1 MDAERDPGSGTPSAA
16 KGKRRS
22 LPPVLSKAPPV
33 AMVIFG
39 ASGDL
44 TGRKILPALARLAD
58 RGVLDDGF
66 TVIGVARTEWSDDEF
81 RAHVTESTP
90 DGGPKWRALTE
101 RFKYVTGEYDHPD
114 TFDQLKTHLDEADQV
129 DGTDG
134 NRLYY
139 LATIPSVFGLVAR
152 ALAKHGC
159 SGPGDGGT
167 FARVVVEKPFG
178 HDLASALDLNDQMH
192 AAFDESQIYRID
204 HYMGKETVQNVLA
217 LRFANAIFE
226 PIWNRRYIE
235 QVQVTVAESLGV
247 EHRGGFYETAGALRD
262 IVQNHVMQVL
272 ALTLMESPTST
283 DADRI
288 RDEKVKLLQAI
299 DIPTPDEAVDK
310 SVRGQYTAGTI
321 DGEPVVGYRE
331 EEDVAPDSQTET
343 FLALRLRVENWRW
356 AGVPIYVRTGKR
368 LPARVTEVA
377 LTFRQVP
384 FLLFDHR
391 SSRDLRPNTL
401 ILRIQPD
408 EGISLE
414 FGAKVPGE
422 KFHLRSVA
430 MDFSYAE
437 AFAGA
442 DAADGYERLIHDA
455 MVGDATL
462 FIRSDEV
469 EQAWRIVDP
478 YLEAWSEPGGGLHF
492 YEAGTWGPHMA
503 DLLVERSGD
512 EWRNPVVDLELSG
525 GRQAAPRPVT
535 PWATVSASGRHE
547 RHRRPGRVGARVP
560 SPTWWPTDL
569 ATAAP
574 AGYTLFLS
582 GGGTATEC
590 YRALAARPGCRGT
603 GSTSTWATSAACRP
617 TTPTPTTA
625 WSPRSCSTPSGRCTP
640 TTRCTPAANRP
651 RPPPPTSDWSKSSA
665 DLDLVHLGLGPDGHT
680 ASLFPGS
687 DAAGRH
693 RRRPPGRGQHR
704 PERASTRTSGI
715 TLTFAGIARA
725 RQRGRHRGGRLEARR
740 AGPHRGG

>member
-1 MDAERDPGSGTPSAA
+1 MTISAESTAAAIDAERDPGSDTTSAA
-16 KGKRRS
+16 DGEKRT

-81 RAHVTESTP
+81 RSHVAESTP
-90 DGGPKWRALTE
+90 DAGPKWRALTE
-101 RFKYVTGEYDHPD
+101 RFKYITGEYDHPE
-114 TFDQLKTHLDEADQV
+114 TFDQLKAHLDEADTI

-139 LATIPSVFGLVAR
+139 LATIPSVFGLVAQ
-152 ALAKHGC
+152 ALATHGC
-159 SGPGDGGT
+159 NGPGEGGT

-178 HDLASALDLNDQMH
+178 RDLASALELNVQMQT
-192 AAFDESQIYRID
+192 AFNENQIYRID

-288 RDEKVKLLQAI
+288 RDEKVKLLRAI
-299 DIPTPDEAVDK
+299 YIPTPDEAVDK
-310 SVRGQYTAGTI
+310 SVRGQYSAGTI
-321 DGEPVVGYRE
+321 DGKDVPGYRQE
-331 EEDVAPDSQTET
+331 VDVAPDSQTET
-343 FLALRLRVENWRW
+343 YLALRLRVENWRW
-356 AGVPIYVRTGKR
+356 SGVPIDVRTGKR

-391 SSRDLRPNTL
+391 TSRDLRPITL

-422 KFHLRSVA
+422 KFHIRSVA
-430 MDFSYAE
+430 MDFSYDE
-437 AFAGA
+437 AFAGS

-469 EQAWRIVDP
+469 DQAWRIVDP
-478 YLEAWSEPGGGLHF
+478 YLQAWSEPGGALHF
-492 YEAGTWGPHMA
+492 YPAGTWGPHMA

-512 EWRNPVVDLELSG
+512 EWRNPVVDLELGGG
-525 GRQAAPRPVT
+525 GRQT
-535 PWATVSASGRHE
+535 
-547 RHRRPGRVGARVP
+547 
-560 SPTWWPTDL
+560 
-569 ATAAP
+569 
-574 AGYTLFLS
+574 
-582 GGGTATEC
+582 
-590 YRALAARPGCRGT
+590 
-603 GSTSTWATSAACRP
+603 
-617 TTPTPTTA
+617 
-625 WSPRSCSTPSGRCTP
+625 
-640 TTRCTPAANRP
+640 
-651 RPPPPTSDWSKSSA
+651 
-665 DLDLVHLGLGPDGHT
+665 HLE
-680 ASLFPGS
+680 
-687 DAAGRH
+687 
-693 RRRPPGRGQHR
+693 Q
-704 PERASTRTSGI
+704 
-715 TLTFAGIARA
+715 
-725 RQRGRHRGGRLEARR
+725 
-740 AGPHRGG
+740 

>member
-1 MDAERDPGSGTPSAA
+1 MSIDPTSIAAAIDAERDPGSDTPSAA
-16 KGKRRS
+16 QGHRRS

-66 TVIGVARTEWSDDEF
+66 TVIGVARTEWSDEEF
-81 RAHVTESTP
+81 RAHVVESTP
-90 DGGPKWRALTE
+90 DAGPKWRALTE

-114 TFDQLKTHLDEADQV
+114 TFDQLKSHLDEADQI

-139 LATIPSVFGLVAR
+139 LATIPSVFGLVAQ

-159 SGPGDGGT
+159 SGPGEGGT

-178 HDLASALDLNDQMH
+178 RDLASALDLNDQMH
-192 AAFDESQIYRID
+192 QAFDESQIYRID

-226 PIWNRRYIE
+226 PIWNRRYID

-321 DGEPVVGYRE
+321 DGEPVIGYRE

-343 FLALRLRVENWRW
+343 YLALRLRVENWRW

-442 DAADGYERLIHDA
+442 EAADGYERLIHDA

-492 YEAGTWGPHMA
+492 YPAGTWGPHMA

-512 EWRNPVVDLELSG
+512 EWRNPVVDLELHG
-525 GRQAAPRPVT
+525 GRQP
-535 PWATVSASGRHE
+535 H
-547 RHRRPGRVGARVP
+547 
-560 SPTWWPTDL
+560 
-569 ATAAP
+569 
-574 AGYTLFLS
+574 
-582 GGGTATEC
+582 
-590 YRALAARPGCRGT
+590 
-603 GSTSTWATSAACRP
+603 
-617 TTPTPTTA
+617 
-625 WSPRSCSTPSGRCTP
+625 
-640 TTRCTPAANRP
+640 
-651 RPPPPTSDWSKSSA
+651 
-665 DLDLVHLGLGPDGHT
+665 LD
-680 ASLFPGS
+680 
-687 DAAGRH
+687 
-693 RRRPPGRGQHR
+693 Q
-704 PERASTRTSGI
+704 
-715 TLTFAGIARA
+715 
-725 RQRGRHRGGRLEARR
+725 
-740 AGPHRGG
+740 

>member
-1 MDAERDPGSGTPSAA
+1 MSADTQTAPG
-16 KGKRRS
+16 
-22 LPPVLSKAPPV
+22 LSKAPPV
-33 AMVIFG
+33 ALVIFG

-44 TGRKILPALARLAD
+44 TTRKILPALARLAD

-66 TVIGVARTEWSDDEF
+66 TLIGVARTPWTDEEF
-81 RAHVTESTP
+81 RRDVTTATP
-90 DGGPKWRALTE
+90 DAGPKWRALTE
-101 RFKYVTGEYDHPD
+101 RFRYLTGEYDHPD
-114 TFDQLKTHLDEADQV
+114 TFDQLKEALAEADRV
-129 DGTDG
+129 DGTAG

-139 LATIPSVFGLVAR
+139 LATIPSMFGVVAQ
-152 ALAKHGC
+152 ALATHGC
-159 SGPGDGGT
+159 AGPGDGGG
-167 FARVVVEKPFG
+167 FARIVVEKPFG
-178 HDLASALDLNDQMH
+178 RDLESALALNDQMH
-192 AAFDESQIYRID
+192 RAFDESSIYRID

-235 QVQVTVAESLGV
+235 QIQVTVAESLGV

-299 DIPTPDEAVDK
+299 YIPTPDEAVDK

-331 EEDVAPDSQTET
+331 EPDVAPDSQTET
-343 FLALRLRVENWRW
+343 YLALRLRVENWRW
-356 AGVPIYVRTGKR
+356 SGVPVYVRTGKR

-377 LTFRQVP
+377 LTFRDVP

-437 AFAGA
+437 AFAGVE
-442 DAADGYERLIHDA
+442 AADGYERLLHDA

-478 YLEAWSEPGGGLHF
+478 YLQAWSEPGGALHP

-512 EWRNPVVDLELSG
+512 EWRNPVIDLELSG
-525 GRQAAPRPVT
+525 GRQA
-535 PWATVSASGRHE
+535 
-547 RHRRPGRVGARVP
+547 
-560 SPTWWPTDL
+560 
-569 ATAAP
+569 
-574 AGYTLFLS
+574 
-582 GGGTATEC
+582 
-590 YRALAARPGCRGT
+590 
-603 GSTSTWATSAACRP
+603 
-617 TTPTPTTA
+617 
-625 WSPRSCSTPSGRCTP
+625 
-640 TTRCTPAANRP
+640 
-651 RPPPPTSDWSKSSA
+651 
-665 DLDLVHLGLGPDGHT
+665 
-680 ASLFPGS
+680 
-687 DAAGRH
+687 
-693 RRRPPGRGQHR
+693 
-704 PERASTRTSGI
+704 
-715 TLTFAGIARA
+715 
-725 RQRGRHRGGRLEARR
+725 RL
-740 AGPHRGG
+740 PQ

>member
-1 MDAERDPGSGTPSAA
+1 VRHDPESIAAAIDAGREPGSGTPSAA
-16 KGKRRS
+16 AGAKRS

-66 TVIGVARTEWSDDEF
+66 TVIGVARTEWSNEEF

-101 RFKYVTGEYDHPD
+101 RFKYITGEYDHPN
-114 TFDQLKTHLDEADQV
+114 TFDMLKTHLDEADKV

-139 LATIPSVFGLVAR
+139 LATIPSVFGLVAG

-159 SGPGDGGT
+159 SGPGENGT

-178 HDLASALDLNDQMH
+178 RDLQSALDLNDQMH
-192 AAFDESQIYRID
+192 TAFDEKQIYRID

-310 SVRGQYTAGTI
+310 SVRGQYTAGSI
-321 DGEPVVGYRE
+321 DGAPVVGYRE

-343 FLALRLRVENWRW
+343 YLALRLRVENWRW

-391 SSRDLRPNTL
+391 ASRDLRPNTL

-430 MDFSYAE
+430 MDFAYAE

-478 YLEAWSEPGGGLHF
+478 YLEAWSEPGASLHF

-525 GRQAAPRPVT
+525 GRQT
-535 PWATVSASGRHE
+535 
-547 RHRRPGRVGARVP
+547 
-560 SPTWWPTDL
+560 
-569 ATAAP
+569 
-574 AGYTLFLS
+574 
-582 GGGTATEC
+582 
-590 YRALAARPGCRGT
+590 
-603 GSTSTWATSAACRP
+603 
-617 TTPTPTTA
+617 
-625 WSPRSCSTPSGRCTP
+625 
-640 TTRCTPAANRP
+640 
-651 RPPPPTSDWSKSSA
+651 
-665 DLDLVHLGLGPDGHT
+665 HLE
-680 ASLFPGS
+680 
-687 DAAGRH
+687 
-693 RRRPPGRGQHR
+693 Q
-704 PERASTRTSGI
+704 
-715 TLTFAGIARA
+715 
-725 RQRGRHRGGRLEARR
+725 
-740 AGPHRGG
+740 

>member
-1 MDAERDPGSGTPSAA
+1 MTIGPESIAAAIDAGRDPGSGTPSAA
-16 KGKRRS
+16 ARHDRS

-66 TVIGVARTEWSDDEF
+66 TVIGVARTEWTDEEF
-81 RAHVTESTP
+81 RAQVTASTP
-90 DGGPKWRALTE
+90 EAGPKWRALTE
-101 RFKYVTGEYDHPD
+101 RFKYITGEYDHPD
-114 TFDQLKTHLDEADQV
+114 TFDQLKTHLDEADRV

-139 LATIPSVFGLVAR
+139 LATIPSVFGLVAG

-159 SGPGDGGT
+159 AAPGPDGT
-167 FARVVVEKPFG
+167 FARIVVEKPFG
-178 HDLASALDLNDQMH
+178 RDLQSALDLNDQMH
-192 AAFDESQIYRID
+192 AAFEEHQIYRID

-217 LRFANAIFE
+217 LRFANAVFE

-310 SVRGQYTAGTI
+310 SVRGQYTAGTV
-321 DGEPVVGYRE
+321 DGQPVVGYRE
-331 EEDVAPDSQTET
+331 EEDVAPDSDTET
-343 FLALRLRVENWRW
+343 YLALRLRVENWRW

-391 SSRDLRPNTL
+391 ASRDLRPNTL

-430 MDFSYAE
+430 MDFAYAE
-437 AFAGA
+437 AFAGSE
-442 DAADGYERLIHDA
+442 AADGYERLIHDA

-478 YLEAWSEPGGGLHF
+478 YLEAWSEPGASLHP

-525 GRQAAPRPVT
+525 GRQT
-535 PWATVSASGRHE
+535 
-547 RHRRPGRVGARVP
+547 
-560 SPTWWPTDL
+560 
-569 ATAAP
+569 
-574 AGYTLFLS
+574 
-582 GGGTATEC
+582 
-590 YRALAARPGCRGT
+590 
-603 GSTSTWATSAACRP
+603 
-617 TTPTPTTA
+617 
-625 WSPRSCSTPSGRCTP
+625 
-640 TTRCTPAANRP
+640 
-651 RPPPPTSDWSKSSA
+651 
-665 DLDLVHLGLGPDGHT
+665 HLE
-680 ASLFPGS
+680 
-687 DAAGRH
+687 
-693 RRRPPGRGQHR
+693 Q
-704 PERASTRTSGI
+704 
-715 TLTFAGIARA
+715 
-725 RQRGRHRGGRLEARR
+725 
-740 AGPHRGG
+740 

>member
-1 MDAERDPGSGTPSAA
+1 
-16 KGKRRS
+16 
-22 LPPVLSKAPPV
+22 
-33 AMVIFG
+33 
-39 ASGDL
+39 
-44 TGRKILPALARLAD
+44 
-58 RGVLDDGF
+58 
-66 TVIGVARTEWSDDEF
+66 
-81 RAHVTESTP
+81 
-90 DGGPKWRALTE
+90 
-101 RFKYVTGEYDHPD
+101 
-114 TFDQLKTHLDEADQV
+114 
-129 DGTDG
+129 
-134 NRLYY
+134 
-139 LATIPSVFGLVAR
+139 
-152 ALAKHGC
+152 
-159 SGPGDGGT
+159 
-167 FARVVVEKPFG
+167 
-178 HDLASALDLNDQMH
+178 MH
-192 AAFDESQIYRID
+192 TAFDEKQIYRID

-321 DGEPVVGYRE
+321 DGEPVVGYRQ

-343 FLALRLRVENWRW
+343 YLALRLRVENWRW

-391 SSRDLRPNTL
+391 ASRDLRPNTL

-442 DAADGYERLIHDA
+442 DA

-478 YLEAWSEPGGGLHF
+478 YLEAWSEPGASLHF
-492 YEAGTWGPHMA
+492 YEAGSWGPHMA

-525 GRQAAPRPVT
+525 GRQT
-535 PWATVSASGRHE
+535 
-547 RHRRPGRVGARVP
+547 
-560 SPTWWPTDL
+560 
-569 ATAAP
+569 
-574 AGYTLFLS
+574 
-582 GGGTATEC
+582 
-590 YRALAARPGCRGT
+590 
-603 GSTSTWATSAACRP
+603 
-617 TTPTPTTA
+617 
-625 WSPRSCSTPSGRCTP
+625 
-640 TTRCTPAANRP
+640 
-651 RPPPPTSDWSKSSA
+651 
-665 DLDLVHLGLGPDGHT
+665 HLE
-680 ASLFPGS
+680 
-687 DAAGRH
+687 
-693 RRRPPGRGQHR
+693 Q
-704 PERASTRTSGI
+704 
-715 TLTFAGIARA
+715 
-725 RQRGRHRGGRLEARR
+725 
-740 AGPHRGG
+740 

>member
-1 MDAERDPGSGTPSAA
+1 
-16 KGKRRS
+16 
-22 LPPVLSKAPPV
+22 
-33 AMVIFG
+33 
-39 ASGDL
+39 
-44 TGRKILPALARLAD
+44 
-58 RGVLDDGF
+58 
-66 TVIGVARTEWSDDEF
+66 
-81 RAHVTESTP
+81 
-90 DGGPKWRALTE
+90 
-101 RFKYVTGEYDHPD
+101 
-114 TFDQLKTHLDEADQV
+114 
-129 DGTDG
+129 
-134 NRLYY
+134 
-139 LATIPSVFGLVAR
+139 
-152 ALAKHGC
+152 
-159 SGPGDGGT
+159 
-167 FARVVVEKPFG
+167 VVEKPFG
-178 HDLASALDLNDQMH
+178 RDLDSALALNVQMH
-192 AAFDESQIYRID
+192 SAFDESQIYRID

-288 RDEKVKLLQAI
+288 RDEKVKLLRAI

-310 SVRGQYTAGTI
+310 SVRGQYTAGSI

-331 EEDVAPDSQTET
+331 EENVAPDSQTET
-343 FLALRLRVENWRW
+343 YLALRLRVENWRW

-437 AFAGA
+437 AFAGVQST
-442 DAADGYERLIHDA
+442 DGYERLIHDA

-478 YLEAWSEPGGGLHF
+478 YLQAWSEPGGALHF
-492 YEAGTWGPHMA
+492 YGAGTWGPHMA

-525 GRQAAPRPVT
+525 GRQT
-535 PWATVSASGRHE
+535 P
-547 RHRRPGRVGARVP
+547 
-560 SPTWWPTDL
+560 
-569 ATAAP
+569 
-574 AGYTLFLS
+574 
-582 GGGTATEC
+582 
-590 YRALAARPGCRGT
+590 
-603 GSTSTWATSAACRP
+603 
-617 TTPTPTTA
+617 
-625 WSPRSCSTPSGRCTP
+625 
-640 TTRCTPAANRP
+640 
-651 RPPPPTSDWSKSSA
+651 
-665 DLDLVHLGLGPDGHT
+665 
-680 ASLFPGS
+680 
-687 DAAGRH
+687 
-693 RRRPPGRGQHR
+693 
-704 PERASTRTSGI
+704 
-715 TLTFAGIARA
+715 LT
-725 RQRGRHRGGRLEARR
+725 Q
-740 AGPHRGG
+740 

>member
-1 MDAERDPGSGTPSAA
+1 MTTSAEATAAAMDAEREPGSDTTSAA
-16 KGKRRS
+16 DGEKRT

-66 TVIGVARTEWSDDEF
+66 SVIGVARTEWSDEEF
-81 RAHVTESTP
+81 RSHVAESTP
-90 DGGPKWRALTE
+90 DAGPKWRALTE

-114 TFDQLKTHLDEADQV
+114 TFDQLKTHLEEADTV

-139 LATIPSVFGLVAR
+139 LATIPSVFGLVAQ
-152 ALAKHGC
+152 ALATHGC
-159 SGPGDGGT
+159 SGPGEGGT

-178 HDLASALDLNDQMH
+178 RDLDSALELNKQMQT
-192 AAFDESQIYRID
+192 AFEESQIYRID

-288 RDEKVKLLQAI
+288 RDEKVKLLRAI
-299 DIPTPDEAVDK
+299 YIPTPDEAVDK
-310 SVRGQYTAGTI
+310 SVRGQYSAGTI
-321 DGEPVVGYRE
+321 DGQDVPGYRQ
-331 EEDVAPDSQTET
+331 EEDVASDSQTET
-343 FLALRLRVENWRW
+343 YLALRLRVDNWRW

-391 SSRDLRPNTL
+391 TSRDLRPNTL
-401 ILRIQPD
+401 ILRIQPE

-422 KFHLRSVA
+422 KFHIRSVA
-430 MDFSYAE
+430 MDFSYDQ
-437 AFAGA
+437 AFAGS
-442 DAADGYERLIHDA
+442 DTADGYERLIHDA

-478 YLEAWSEPGGGLHF
+478 YLEAWSEPGGALHL
-492 YEAGTWGPHMA
+492 YPAGTWGPHMA

-512 EWRNPVVDLELSG
+512 EWRNPVIDLELSG
-525 GRQAAPRPVT
+525 GRQP
-535 PWATVSASGRHE
+535 
-547 RHRRPGRVGARVP
+547 
-560 SPTWWPTDL
+560 
-569 ATAAP
+569 
-574 AGYTLFLS
+574 
-582 GGGTATEC
+582 
-590 YRALAARPGCRGT
+590 
-603 GSTSTWATSAACRP
+603 
-617 TTPTPTTA
+617 
-625 WSPRSCSTPSGRCTP
+625 
-640 TTRCTPAANRP
+640 
-651 RPPPPTSDWSKSSA
+651 
-665 DLDLVHLGLGPDGHT
+665 HLE
-680 ASLFPGS
+680 
-687 DAAGRH
+687 
-693 RRRPPGRGQHR
+693 Q
-704 PERASTRTSGI
+704 
-715 TLTFAGIARA
+715 
-725 RQRGRHRGGRLEARR
+725 
-740 AGPHRGG
+740 

>member
-1 MDAERDPGSGTPSAA
+1 MTGPESIAAGMDAGRDPGSDTSSAA
-16 KGKRRS
+16 KDEERT

-66 TVIGVARTEWSDDEF
+66 TVIGVARTECSDDDF
-81 RAHVTESTP
+81 RAHVAESTP

-101 RFKYVTGEYDHPD
+101 RFRYVTGEYDHPD
-114 TFDQLKTHLDEADQV
+114 TFDLLKTHLDEADQV

-139 LATIPSVFGLVAR
+139 LATIPSVFGLVAG

-159 SGPGDGGT
+159 SGPGEGGS

-178 HDLASALDLNDQMH
+178 RDLDSALALNDQMH

-226 PIWNRRYIE
+226 PIWNRRYVE

-321 DGEPVVGYRE
+321 DGEPVIGYRE
-331 EEDVAPDSQTET
+331 EEDVAPDSQIET
-343 FLALRLRVENWRW
+343 YLALRLRVENWRW

-414 FGAKVPGE
+414 FGAKIPGE

-430 MDFSYAE
+430 MDFSYDD
-437 AFAGA
+437 AFAGTE
-442 DAADGYERLIHDA
+442 AADGYERLIHDA

-478 YLEAWSEPGGGLHF
+478 YLVAWSQPGGALHF
-492 YEAGTWGPHMA
+492 YPAGTWGPHMA

-512 EWRNPVVDLELSG
+512 EWRNPVMDLELSG
-525 GRQAAPRPVT
+525 GRQT
-535 PWATVSASGRHE
+535 T
-547 RHRRPGRVGARVP
+547 
-560 SPTWWPTDL
+560 
-569 ATAAP
+569 
-574 AGYTLFLS
+574 
-582 GGGTATEC
+582 TE
-590 YRALAARPGCRGT
+590 
-603 GSTSTWATSAACRP
+603 
-617 TTPTPTTA
+617 
-625 WSPRSCSTPSGRCTP
+625 
-640 TTRCTPAANRP
+640 
-651 RPPPPTSDWSKSSA
+651 
-665 DLDLVHLGLGPDGHT
+665 
-680 ASLFPGS
+680 
-687 DAAGRH
+687 
-693 RRRPPGRGQHR
+693 Q
-704 PERASTRTSGI
+704 
-715 TLTFAGIARA
+715 
-725 RQRGRHRGGRLEARR
+725 
-740 AGPHRGG
+740 

>member
-1 MDAERDPGSGTPSAA
+1 MSPDPISTA
-16 KGKRRS
+16 
-22 LPPVLSKAPPV
+22 LSKAPPV
-33 AMVIFG
+33 ALVIFG

-44 TGRKILPALARLAD
+44 TTRKILPALARLAD
-58 RGVLDDGF
+58 RGILDAGF
-66 TVIGVARTEWSDDEF
+66 TVIGVARTEWSDEEF
-81 RAHVTESTP
+81 QRSVTAATP
-90 DGGPKWRALTE
+90 DGGPTWRKLTG
-101 RFKYVTGEYDHPD
+101 RFRYITGEYDHPD
-114 TFDQLKTHLDEADQV
+114 TFDQLKARLGDADRV
-129 DGTDG
+129 DGTAG

-139 LATIPSVFGLVAR
+139 LATNPSVFGLVAQ
-152 ALAKHGC
+152 ALAAHGC
-159 SGPGDGGT
+159 NDPGEGGE
-167 FARVVVEKPFG
+167 FARIVVEKPFG
-178 HDLASALDLNDQMH
+178 RDLESALSLNEQMH
-192 AAFDESQIYRID
+192 AAFQEKQIYRID

-235 QVQVTVAESLGV
+235 QVQVTVAESLGI

-321 DGEPVVGYRE
+321 DGEPVAGYRD

-343 FLALRLRVENWRW
+343 YLALRLRVENWRW

-391 SSRDLRPNTL
+391 ASRDLRPNTL

-437 AFAGA
+437 AFAGME
-442 DAADGYERLIHDA
+442 AADGYERLIHDA

-478 YLEAWSEPGGGLHF
+478 YLEAWSEPGASLHF

-512 EWRNPVVDLELSG
+512 EWRNPAVDLELSG
-525 GRQAAPRPVT
+525 GRQT
-535 PWATVSASGRHE
+535 
-547 RHRRPGRVGARVP
+547 
-560 SPTWWPTDL
+560 
-569 ATAAP
+569 
-574 AGYTLFLS
+574 
-582 GGGTATEC
+582 
-590 YRALAARPGCRGT
+590 
-603 GSTSTWATSAACRP
+603 
-617 TTPTPTTA
+617 
-625 WSPRSCSTPSGRCTP
+625 
-640 TTRCTPAANRP
+640 
-651 RPPPPTSDWSKSSA
+651 
-665 DLDLVHLGLGPDGHT
+665 
-680 ASLFPGS
+680 
-687 DAAGRH
+687 
-693 RRRPPGRGQHR
+693 
-704 PERASTRTSGI
+704 
-715 TLTFAGIARA
+715 
-725 RQRGRHRGGRLEARR
+725 RLEQ
-740 AGPHRGG
+740 

>member
-1 MDAERDPGSGTPSAA
+1 MSTDTGTTTSAGPPAAPAPPGPVTGR
-16 KGKRRS
+16 RRS
-22 LPPVLSKAPPV
+22 LPPVLSKAPPA

-44 TGRKILPALARLAD
+44 TARKILPALARLAD

-66 TVIGVARTEWSDDEF
+66 TVIGVARTVWSDEQF
-81 RAHVTESTP
+81 RAQVADATP
-90 DGGPKWRALTE
+90 EGGPKWKALVE
-101 RFKYVTGEYDHPD
+101 RFKYIAGEYDHPD
-114 TFDQLKTHLDEADQV
+114 TFAQLRDHLDEADRV

-139 LATIPSVFGLVAR
+139 LATIPSVFGLVAS
-152 ALAKHGC
+152 ALAEHAC
-159 SGPGDGGT
+159 TRPGEGGA
-167 FARVVVEKPFG
+167 FARVVVEKPYG
-178 HDLASALDLNDQMH
+178 RDLESAIALDEQMH

-226 PIWNRRYIE
+226 PIWNRRYIS

-288 RDEKVKLLQAI
+288 RDEKVKLLHAI

-310 SVRGQYTAGTI
+310 SVRGQYGPGI
-321 DGEPVVGYRE
+321 VDGRPVAGYRQE
-331 EEDVAPDSQTET
+331 EGVAPDSQTET
-343 FLALRLRVENWRW
+343 YLALRLRVENWRW
-356 AGVPIYVRTGKR
+356 AGVPVFVRTGKR

-391 SSRDLRPNTL
+391 TSRDLRPNTL

-442 DAADGYERLIHDA
+442 EAADGYERLIHDA

-462 FIRSDEV
+462 FIRTDEV
-469 EQAWRIVDP
+469 RQAWRIVDP
-478 YLEAWSEPGGGLHF
+478 YLQAWSEPGGGMHF
-492 YEAGTWGPHMA
+492 YPAGTWGPHMA

-512 EWRNPVVDLELSG
+512 EWRNPVIDLELSG
-525 GRQAAPRPVT
+525 GR
-535 PWATVSASGRHE
+535 
-547 RHRRPGRVGARVP
+547 
-560 SPTWWPTDL
+560 L
-569 ATAAP
+569 
-574 AGYTLFLS
+574 
-582 GGGTATEC
+582 
-590 YRALAARPGCRGT
+590 T
-603 GSTSTWATSAACRP
+603 GLP
-617 TTPTPTTA
+617 
-625 WSPRSCSTPSGRCTP
+625 
-640 TTRCTPAANRP
+640 
-651 RPPPPTSDWSKSSA
+651 
-665 DLDLVHLGLGPDGHT
+665 
-680 ASLFPGS
+680 
-687 DAAGRH
+687 
-693 RRRPPGRGQHR
+693 Q
-704 PERASTRTSGI
+704 
-715 TLTFAGIARA
+715 
-725 RQRGRHRGGRLEARR
+725 
-740 AGPHRGG
+740 

>member
-1 MDAERDPGSGTPSAA
+1 VTVSAESTAAAMDAERDPGSDTTSAA
-16 KGKRRS
+16 DGEKRT
-22 LPPVLSKAPPV
+22 LPPVLSKAPPA

-66 TVIGVARTEWSDDEF
+66 TVIGVARTEWSDEEF
-81 RAHVTESTP
+81 RSHVTESTP
-90 DGGPKWRALTE
+90 DAGPKWRALTG

-114 TFDQLKTHLDEADQV
+114 TFDQLKTHLDEADKV

-139 LATIPSVFGLVAR
+139 LATIPSVFGLVAQ
-152 ALAKHGC
+152 ALATHGC
-159 SGPGDGGT
+159 SGPGEGGT

-178 HDLASALDLNDQMH
+178 RNLDSALELNNQMQ
-192 AAFDESQIYRID
+192 AAFEESQIYRID

-283 DADRI
+283 DADRV
-288 RDEKVKLLQAI
+288 RDEKVKLLRAI
-299 DIPTPDEAVDK
+299 YIPSPDEAVDK
-310 SVRGQYTAGTI
+310 SVRGQYSAGTI
-321 DGEPVVGYRE
+321 DGQDVPGYRQE
-331 EEDVAPDSQTET
+331 DDVAPDSQTET
-343 FLALRLRVENWRW
+343 YLALRLRVDNWRW

-391 SSRDLRPNTL
+391 TSRDLRPNTL

-422 KFHLRSVA
+422 KFHIRSVA
-430 MDFSYAE
+430 MDFSYDE
-437 AFAGA
+437 AFAGS

-469 EQAWRIVDP
+469 DQAWRIVDP
-478 YLEAWSEPGGGLHF
+478 YLQAWSEPGGALHL
-492 YEAGTWGPHMA
+492 YPAGTWGPHMA

-525 GRQAAPRPVT
+525 GRQP
-535 PWATVSASGRHE
+535 
-547 RHRRPGRVGARVP
+547 
-560 SPTWWPTDL
+560 
-569 ATAAP
+569 
-574 AGYTLFLS
+574 
-582 GGGTATEC
+582 
-590 YRALAARPGCRGT
+590 
-603 GSTSTWATSAACRP
+603 
-617 TTPTPTTA
+617 
-625 WSPRSCSTPSGRCTP
+625 
-640 TTRCTPAANRP
+640 
-651 RPPPPTSDWSKSSA
+651 
-665 DLDLVHLGLGPDGHT
+665 HLE
-680 ASLFPGS
+680 
-687 DAAGRH
+687 
-693 RRRPPGRGQHR
+693 Q
-704 PERASTRTSGI
+704 
-715 TLTFAGIARA
+715 
-725 RQRGRHRGGRLEARR
+725 
-740 AGPHRGG
+740 

>member
-1 MDAERDPGSGTPSAA
+1 MSTDTGTTVSAGA
-16 KGKRRS
+16 AAPVTGRRRS
-22 LPPVLSKAPPV
+22 LPPVLSKAPPA

-44 TGRKILPALARLAD
+44 TARKILPALAKLAD

-66 TVIGVARTEWSDDEF
+66 TVIGVARTAWTDEEF
-81 RAHVTESTP
+81 RARVADATP
-90 DGGPKWRALTE
+90 EGGPKWKALTG
-101 RFKYVTGEYDHPD
+101 RFRYIAGEYDHPD
-114 TFDQLKTHLDEADQV
+114 TFDQLRDHLDEADRV
-129 DGTDG
+129 DGTAG

-139 LATIPSVFGLVAR
+139 LATIPSVFGLVAS
-152 ALAKHGC
+152 ALAEHAC
-159 SGPGDGGT
+159 TRPGEGGA
-167 FARVVVEKPFG
+167 FARLVVEKPYG
-178 HDLASALDLNDQMH
+178 RDLKSAIALDEQMH

-226 PIWNRRYIE
+226 PIWNRRYIS

-288 RDEKVKLLQAI
+288 RDEKVKLLHAI

-310 SVRGQYTAGTI
+310 SVRGQYGPGVV
-321 DGEPVVGYRE
+321 DGRPVAGYRQE
-331 EEDVAPDSQTET
+331 EGVAPDSQTET
-343 FLALRLRVENWRW
+343 YLALRLRVENWRW
-356 AGVPIYVRTGKR
+356 AGVPVFVRTGKR

-391 SSRDLRPNTL
+391 TSRDLRPNTL

-437 AFAGA
+437 AFAGVE
-442 DAADGYERLIHDA
+442 AADGYERLIHDA

-462 FIRSDEV
+462 FIRTDEV
-469 EQAWRIVDP
+469 RQAWRIVDP
-478 YLEAWSEPGGGLHF
+478 YLEAWSEPGGGMHF
-492 YEAGTWGPHMA
+492 YPAGTWGPHMA

-512 EWRNPVVDLELSG
+512 EWRNPVIDLELSG
-525 GRQAAPRPVT
+525 GRL
-535 PWATVSASGRHE
+535 
-547 RHRRPGRVGARVP
+547 
-560 SPTWWPTDL
+560 TDL
-569 ATAAP
+569 P
-574 AGYTLFLS
+574 
-582 GGGTATEC
+582 
-590 YRALAARPGCRGT
+590 
-603 GSTSTWATSAACRP
+603 
-617 TTPTPTTA
+617 
-625 WSPRSCSTPSGRCTP
+625 
-640 TTRCTPAANRP
+640 
-651 RPPPPTSDWSKSSA
+651 
-665 DLDLVHLGLGPDGHT
+665 
-680 ASLFPGS
+680 
-687 DAAGRH
+687 
-693 RRRPPGRGQHR
+693 Q
-704 PERASTRTSGI
+704 
-715 TLTFAGIARA
+715 
-725 RQRGRHRGGRLEARR
+725 
-740 AGPHRGG
+740 

>member
-1 MDAERDPGSGTPSAA
+1 MSADQKQPPDQASSSTDTSSQA
-16 KGKRRS
+16 KGKKRS

-33 AMVIFG
+33 ALVIFG

-44 TGRKILPALARLAD
+44 TARKILPALSRLAD

-81 RAHVTESTP
+81 RAHVTEATP
-90 DGGPKWRALTE
+90 DGGPKWKALTE
-101 RFKYVTGEYDHPD
+101 RFKYVAGEYDHPD
-114 TFDQLKTHLDEADQV
+114 TFARLKDHLEEADKR

-134 NRLYY
+134 NRIYY
-139 LATIPSVFGLVAR
+139 LATIPSVFGLVAG
-152 ALAKHGC
+152 ALKDHAC
-159 SGPGDGGT
+159 TRPPEGGS
-167 FARVVVEKPFG
+167 FVRVVVEKPYG
-178 HDLASALDLNDQMH
+178 RDLESALALDEQMH
-192 AAFDESQIYRID
+192 AAFEESQIFRID

-226 PIWNRRYIE
+226 PIWNHRYVE

-321 DGEPVVGYRE
+321 DGDKVIGYRQE
-331 EEDVAPDSQTET
+331 QDVSPESQTET
-343 FLALRLRVENWRW
+343 YLALRLRVENWRW
-356 AGVPIYVRTGKR
+356 AGVPIFVRTGKR

-384 FLLFDHR
+384 FLLFDHQT
-391 SSRDLRPNTL
+391 SRDLRPNTL

-422 KFHLRSVA
+422 KFHVRSVA

-437 AFAGA
+437 AFAGVE
-442 DAADGYERLIHDA
+442 AADGYERLLHDA

-469 EQAWRIVDP
+469 QQAWRIVDP
-478 YLEAWSEPGGGLHF
+478 YLQAWSEPGAAIQS
-492 YEAGTWGPHMA
+492 YEAGTWGPHLA
-503 DLLVERSGD
+503 ELLVQSSGD
-512 EWRNPVVDLELSG
+512 EWRNPVIDLEL
-525 GRQAAPRPVT
+525 T
-535 PWATVSASGRHE
+535 
-547 RHRRPGRVGARVP
+547 
-560 SPTWWPTDL
+560 
-569 ATAAP
+569 
-574 AGYTLFLS
+574 
-582 GGGTATEC
+582 
-590 YRALAARPGCRGT
+590 
-603 GSTSTWATSAACRP
+603 
-617 TTPTPTTA
+617 
-625 WSPRSCSTPSGRCTP
+625 
-640 TTRCTPAANRP
+640 
-651 RPPPPTSDWSKSSA
+651 
-665 DLDLVHLGLGPDGHT
+665 
-680 ASLFPGS
+680 
-687 DAAGRH
+687 
-693 RRRPPGRGQHR
+693 
-704 PERASTRTSGI
+704 
-715 TLTFAGIARA
+715 
-725 RQRGRHRGGRLEARR
+725 GGRLTEL
-740 AGPHRGG
+740 PQ

>member
-1 MDAERDPGSGTPSAA
+1 VTTDPISIAAAMDAERDPGSDTPSAA
-16 KGKRRS
+16 DGERRT

-44 TGRKILPALARLAD
+44 TARKILPALARLAD

-90 DGGPKWRALTE
+90 DGGPKWRALTG

-114 TFDQLKTHLDEADQV
+114 TFDQLRSHLDEADRI

-139 LATIPSVFGLVAR
+139 LATIPSVFGLVAQ

-159 SGPGDGGT
+159 TGPGAGGN

-178 HDLASALDLNDQMH
+178 RDLDSALALNDEMH
-192 AAFDESQIYRID
+192 QAFDESQIYRID

-226 PIWNRRYIE
+226 PIWNRRYVE

-283 DADRI
+283 EADRV

-310 SVRGQYTAGTI
+310 SVRGQYLAGTV
-321 DGEPVVGYRE
+321 DGVDVPGYRAE
-331 EEDVAPDSQTET
+331 NDVAPDSQTET
-343 FLALRLRVENWRW
+343 YLALRLRVENWRW

-422 KFHLRSVA
+422 KFHIRSVA
-430 MDFSYAE
+430 MDFSYDE

-478 YLEAWSEPGGGLHF
+478 YLTAWSEPGGGLHF
-492 YEAGTWGPHMA
+492 YPAGTWGPHMA

-525 GRQAAPRPVT
+525 GRQT
-535 PWATVSASGRHE
+535 
-547 RHRRPGRVGARVP
+547 
-560 SPTWWPTDL
+560 
-569 ATAAP
+569 
-574 AGYTLFLS
+574 
-582 GGGTATEC
+582 
-590 YRALAARPGCRGT
+590 
-603 GSTSTWATSAACRP
+603 
-617 TTPTPTTA
+617 
-625 WSPRSCSTPSGRCTP
+625 
-640 TTRCTPAANRP
+640 
-651 RPPPPTSDWSKSSA
+651 
-665 DLDLVHLGLGPDGHT
+665 HLE
-680 ASLFPGS
+680 
-687 DAAGRH
+687 
-693 RRRPPGRGQHR
+693 Q
-704 PERASTRTSGI
+704 
-715 TLTFAGIARA
+715 
-725 RQRGRHRGGRLEARR
+725 
-740 AGPHRGG
+740 